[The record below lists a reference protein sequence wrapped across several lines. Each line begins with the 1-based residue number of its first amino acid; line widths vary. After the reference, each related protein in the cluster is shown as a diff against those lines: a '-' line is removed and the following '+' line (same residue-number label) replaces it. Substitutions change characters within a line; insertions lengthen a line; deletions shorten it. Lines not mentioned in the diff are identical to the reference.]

1 MKLPVNPFKRALAE
15 GRPQIGLWL
24 GLASAYSAELCAG
37 AGFDWLLVDGEHAPN
52 DVPLLLGQLQA
63 VAPYPSHPV
72 VRPVIGDAALIKQL
86 LDIGA
91 QTLLV
96 PMIETAEQAAATVA
110 AMHYPPRGIRGVG
123 STLARASRWGRIG
136 DYLKGA
142 SEELCLL
149 LQIETRKGLD
159 NLEAIA
165 TTEGVDGI
173 FIGPADLA
181 ASLGHLGAPSHPE
194 VQAEIEQALTI
205 LRRLGVPSGIL
216 ATDETLARR
225 YLAAGASFV
234 AVGIDT
240 VVLTRALSTVVA
252 TYKDVAPPAQADRGG
267 Y

>member
-1 MKLPVNPFKRALAE
+1 MNLPANLFKRALAA
-15 GRPQIGLWL
+15 GRPQIGLWI
-24 GLASAYSAELCAG
+24 GLANPYTAELCAG
-37 AGFDWLLVDGEHAPN
+37 AGFDWLLIDGEHAPN
-52 DVPLLLGQLQA
+52 DVPLLLSQLQA
-63 VAPYPSHPV
+63 VAPYLSQPI
-72 VRPVIGDAALIKQL
+72 VRPVIGDTALIKQL

-96 PMIETAEQAAATVA
+96 PMIETAEQAAAMVA

-123 STLARASRWGRIG
+123 ASLARASRWGRVG
-136 DYLKGA
+136 DYLKTA
-142 SEELCLL
+142 SDELCLL
-149 LQIETRKGLD
+149 LQIETAKGLD

-165 TTEGVDGI
+165 MTEGVDGI

-181 ASLGHLGAPSHPE
+181 ASLGHLGSPSHPE
-194 VQAEIEQALTI
+194 VQATIETALAT
-205 LRRLGVPSGIL
+205 LKALGVPSGIL
-216 ATDETLARR
+216 AGDETLARR

-240 VVLTRALSTVVA
+240 MVLARGLASLVS